1 MGGFINELTVVSF
14 NTTVTN
20 TFNVEEKFELWN
32 LILLKANKLASQ
44 KQKTGQVSSTSQNNF
59 SIKINKIF

>member
-44 KQKTGQVSSTSQNNF
+44 
-59 SIKINKIF
+59 